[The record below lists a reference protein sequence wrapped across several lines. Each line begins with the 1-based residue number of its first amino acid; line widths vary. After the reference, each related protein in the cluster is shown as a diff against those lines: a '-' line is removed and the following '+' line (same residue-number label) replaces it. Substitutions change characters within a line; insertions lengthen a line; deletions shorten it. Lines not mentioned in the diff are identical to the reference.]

1 MIWNI
6 DLYYDL
12 FFEIE
17 MKQNKNDD
25 KDRFKIVENLLTYWC
40 SFELIILFD

>member
-12 FFEIE
+12 FLEIE
-17 MKQNKNDD
+17 MKQNKNDN
-25 KDRFKIVENLLTYWC
+25 KDRFKIVEDLLIYWC
-40 SFELIILFD
+40 LFEFMILFN